1 MGEMAKRR
9 YGIKFVRFVVAVVL
23 SVGSVYAC
31 GCIEP
36 SVQAKKD
43 HAEVIFR
50 GKASVLAARRNV
62 LLHSPSINSENSCR
76 TLLFAAC
83 CASRPSSVAR

>member
-43 HAEVIFR
+43 HAEVIFSR
-50 GKASVLAARRNV
+50 QSFRPGSAEKC
-62 LLHSPSINSENSCR
+62 SPS
-76 TLLFAAC
+76 LAFHQF
-83 CASRPSSVAR
+83 